1 MAADTDVVPAGAG
14 KQPAL
19 LLHAVEVA
27 VHLVTAEAE
36 ARPAAAAV
44 NRYRHPG
51 AGTLLFAVVAVA
63 VLLAAHQQV
72 TPHPRGYRLR
82 ADLRPLQR
90 GVATAV
96 QHRRPARR
104 QQRFGVRQPV
114 AAQVALRRID
124 AGADAQPETAR
135 GADADT
141 DPEAAPPALVAA
153 LGLLRVRPRQQPDIL
168 RGRQRQVPAG
178 LQLAAHHRD
187 IALGRTNTQV
197 VARGH
202 AAAGHRLLRPGLLR
216 GGRLAAVRNTYSD
229 RLRLLARLAAA
240 RRRLRAG
247 RLPLRHRQSCG
258 LRTLSGAQGGFHPGQ
273 AL

>member
-1 MAADTDVVPAGAG
+1 MAADVDVVPAGAR

-51 AGTLLFAVVAVA
+51 ADTLLFAVVAVA

-72 TPHPRGYRLR
+72 TPHPGGYRLR

-90 GVATAV
+90 GVAAAA
-96 QHRRPARR
+96 QHRRPARL
-104 QQRFGVRQPV
+104 QQRFGVRQSV

-124 AGADAQPETAR
+124 TGADAQPETAR

-141 DPEAAPPALVAA
+141 DPDTAAPALVAA
-153 LGLLRVRPRQQPDIL
+153 LGVLRVRPRQQPDIL
-168 RGRQRQVPAG
+168 RGRQRQVLTG
-178 LQLAAHHRD
+178 FQLAAHHRD
-187 IALGRTNTQV
+187 IAIGRPNTQV
-197 VARGH
+197 VTRGH
-202 AAAGHRLLRPGLLR
+202 AAAGHRLLRLALL
-216 GGRLAAVRNTYSD
+216 GAGRLAAVRNAHPD
-229 RLRLLARLAAA
+229 RLRLLALLTAA

-247 RLPLRHRQSCG
+247 RLTLRHRQPGG
-258 LRTLSGAQGGFHPGQ
+258 LRPLSGAQCRFHPGQ